1 MVILQQPDA
10 VSLSANLK
18 TFIIS
23 SSAAVLF
30 TLTQG
35 GETILSQRYE
45 PNQDSRIEIDLRDVI
60 ESRLYFELRDIGTV
74 YVQPGIVSNFTAT
87 IGNVNHTFRVL
98 RGGVDHLEGSAESY
112 LRGNFL
118 TWQPTVKRVTY
129 YTPEFLTYYATDDC
143 TAKLRAYFTDDA
155 GNVTSQADY
164 EIASLSSGAATT
176 LPLQYG
182 NVVGWLD
189 GRLPAWYDVWIEDGT
204 GVRLTYIQRYVC
216 DIQLSLDEDWFLFEN
231 SLGGIDTFR
240 AYGDME
246 LKAEHTHNVAMVE
259 EDNVEYRIDTER
271 IYHKNTGQLSK
282 AEARWLLDYP
292 PAKGKYVYLGN
303 SLRRIVVTS
312 SDLSG
317 KLRTEPTSYSFSFKL
332 ADARPLLNMQR
343 EDVPAQM
350 LNIVVPDL
358 GNFTLPPRLAEF
370 PDQPLSEGVLFPVQ
384 SPYSEKW
391 GTTTVSAL
399 LDKISGPLIDLIQ
412 QVSDGLYDDLNTG
425 IEGIR
430 RELLDRSELDQSYIR
445 VDYFNRLFKSYNG
458 ETLVNANN
466 LTSPIDGIESLYDF
480 WSIRG
485 ISAMGRLGSAGE
497 GGSSGGGMDRES
509 LFGIL
514 RDSPYTGE
522 YINSSYLRLG
532 SGLSVVNGALT
543 ATGGGIGSIGLTVPT
558 GLSVSGS
565 PLTTSGTLTISLAAG
580 YTIPTESRLT
590 AIERITSLFE
600 IDASGDVYVKD
611 NRGLYSHSFVS
622 AMGKSEAGSSGGGMD
637 RESLFGILRDSPYT
651 GEYINSSYLRLGS
664 GLSVV
669 NGALTATGGSI
680 GSIGLTVPTGL
691 SVSGSPL
698 TASGTLVISLAAGY
712 TIPTESRL
720 AAIERITSLFEI
732 DASGDVYVKDNRG
745 LYSHSFVSAMGKS
758 EAGSSGDGMDRESLF
773 GILRSAPYTGEY
785 INVAYLG
792 TQQLS
797 VANLPAIPWE
807 KIGSG
812 KPTSLAGYGIVDAY
826 TKTQV
831 DGLLAD
837 KLDKAFFA
845 SLFKAYAGNTEVLP
859 NSDTTSVDNVKA
871 MFGFWTEQY
880 VSAMGKSSAGSSA
893 SGLDE
898 EAMWTALGGNMTT
911 KQIGASHLS
920 SALSSYVTRTDM
932 TNALD
937 NYLPLSGGTMT
948 GGLTARAITPS
959 ANNTYNLGTDSSRWK
974 TIYTGDIYSTYFS
987 FHAGGYLQ
995 EENSKLMWHEGSTSK
1010 AVLLEGDVTL
1020 AGLVDTQSANKVYA
1034 GPSSGSAA
1042 TPTFRALVA
1051 ADIPNLAASK
1061 ITSGTFDTA
1070 RIPTNISITG
1080 NAASASVLRPAQAN
1094 IVSSTSNDTTATWG
1108 ALLNIVSFYNTI
1120 GLLNGQPTQYGAVLS
1135 LSNSGK
1141 EVHQMWFTQP
1151 NGTVYHRGG
1160 NASGW
1165 NGSSSTTN
1173 AWRAFLDS
1181 SNYSSYLNGSYVTLD
1196 TTQTITGAKTFSTT
1210 VRLNG
1215 YGIEDVGGAGLLIY
1229 HPTGSWTGISGSQWG
1244 VGSIDSQGVIRSNDN
1259 PLVHYKGGTNYN
1271 IIDASGGTLVGNLT
1285 ISGNGGAYRLSG
1297 DSYTIGFHMDSGGTN
1312 RGIWEWSPGNK
1323 WLLYFDANN
1332 TYINHG
1338 SVYFAPNG
1346 SAGRKGWLL
1355 QNGSICFSATTS
1367 SGWAVGHLIY
1377 NNDGTTLKGYSEGAY
1392 GSVNTLTYYFYG
1404 GNYDSP
1410 WVVLRPNSSST
1421 FYMGVGV
1428 TNPSYKLHVAGTIYA
1443 TGGVTALSDM
1453 RMKNRVVDLHTPID
1467 ELARLPL
1474 FYFKYK
1480 NGEDDYLHIGTSAQ
1494 AVNEI
1499 LPELVTKKDT
1509 WGLDYSVLGTT
1520 IGILNSRKL
1529 VSHEDRIKA
1538 LEKENEELRQRIKT
1552 LEAA

>member
-590 AIERITSLFE
+590 
-600 IDASGDVYVKD
+600 
-611 NRGLYSHSFVS
+611 
-622 AMGKSEAGSSGGGMD
+622 
-637 RESLFGILRDSPYT
+637 
-651 GEYINSSYLRLGS
+651 
-664 GLSVV
+664 
-669 NGALTATGGSI
+669 
-680 GSIGLTVPTGL
+680 
-691 SVSGSPL
+691 
-698 TASGTLVISLAAGY
+698 
-712 TIPTESRL
+712 
-720 AAIERITSLFEI
+720 AIERITSLFEI